1 MNLVENKKVKLICL
15 DFKEWKMLLKSPE
28 KLEIKYNLSQSRNQ
42 ESKIIQEVMLDIL
55 DKINMGLMNYKDHTT
70 CAIVYNSE
78 NRIVGTISL
87 KGKMNQKFFSDYYE
101 IGYGIN
107 KNYWNL
113 GIMTNA
119 INLFLKIIRENLN
132 ITKLIAE
139 TDIENIG
146 SQKVLRKNDF
156 KKVQAKRNSLFFIL
170 EK

>member
-1 MNLVENKKVKLICL
+1 
-15 DFKEWKMLLKSPE
+15 
-28 KLEIKYNLSQSRNQ
+28 
-42 ESKIIQEVMLDIL
+42 
-55 DKINMGLMNYKDHTT
+55 
-70 CAIVYNSE
+70 
-78 NRIVGTISL
+78 
-87 KGKMNQKFFSDYYE
+87 MNQKIFSDYYE

>member
-70 CAIVYNSE
+70 CAIVYNPE

-87 KGKMNQKFFSDYYE
+87 KGKMNQKIFSDYYE

-146 SQKVLRKNDF
+146 SQRVLRKNDF
-156 KKVQAKRNSLFFIL
+156 RKVQAKGNSLFFIL

>member
-1 MNLVENKKVKLICL
+1 
-15 DFKEWKMLLKSPE
+15 
-28 KLEIKYNLSQSRNQ
+28 
-42 ESKIIQEVMLDIL
+42 
-55 DKINMGLMNYKDHTT
+55 
-70 CAIVYNSE
+70 
-78 NRIVGTISL
+78 
-87 KGKMNQKFFSDYYE
+87 
-101 IGYGIN
+101 
-107 KNYWNL
+107 
-113 GIMTNA
+113 MTNA